1 MLPALAGRSLFLVV
15 THLLVFL
22 IPLVYVVSAG
32 PSPAPDPYPAV
43 ISLPSRARPV
53 TRHTPVS
60 VAAPLATANV
70 EHDLLPFVL
79 VSTIDGALHAIDRDN
94 GKVRW
99 TLREGVEPLVGGGVK
114 GKGGEEDY
122 IVEPSGG
129 GLYVFEQEDEQPQV
143 RKLPLT
149 VDQL

>member
-1 MLPALAGRSLFLVV
+1 MHLSLLVLS
-15 THLLVFL
+15 HLVFL
-22 IPLVYVVSAG
+22 LLPLAWIGIVVAE

-43 ISLPSRARPV
+43 ISLPARARPI
-53 TRHTPVS
+53 TKHTPVS
-60 VAAPLATANV
+60 VAPPIATADV

-99 TLREGVEPLVGGGVK
+99 TLREGVEPLIGGGVK

-122 IVEPSGG
+122 IVEPAGG
-129 GLYVFEQEDEQPQV
+129 GLYVFEHEEERDPQV
-143 RKLPLT
+143 RKLPLS